1 MINQINVG
9 TIGHIDY
16 GRKPLVGTVEN
27 ILRPTQ
33 DTFPMHE
40 ELIHKAN
47 MKLNALIK
55 EHEIKNPNEPTT
67 REIND
72 LINYING
79 LNYIV
84 NNK

>member
-1 MINQINVG
+1 
-9 TIGHIDY
+9 
-16 GRKPLVGTVEN
+16 
-27 ILRPTQ
+27 
-33 DTFPMHE
+33 
-40 ELIHKAN
+40 